1 MKFAIYGAGS
11 LGLVFAAWLK
21 NKNYEESFDIID
33 RNPKSIEAI
42 NSNGVKVVG
51 KIQMCEKVNAVLDS
65 KVKEKYDII
74 FLFTK
79 QIGNKETVKKAY
91 KMLAD
96 GGVIC
101 TMQNGLPEEEIAQI
115 IGADKTYGCAV
126 GWGATRVEY
135 GVSELTS
142 EPNRESLSFSLGNY
156 AGVKSDKLE
165 KIKEILSV
173 MGDVHVEDNFI
184 GARWVKLLINS
195 AFSGMSTVCGDTFGA
210 VAKNK
215 ESRKV
220 IQRIIKECI
229 DVANAAKIKI
239 EPIQGKDVVK
249 LIDYH
254 SSFKKKI
261 SFLIIPLAI
270 KKHALLKAS
279 MLQDIEKNI
288 PCEIDY
294 INGIVSDFGKKY
306 NVPTP
311 FNDMVVDIVHKFEK
325 GTLTPSFENVKFF
338 NEILKINN
346 LK

>member
-74 FLFTK
+74 FLYTK

-126 GWGATRVEY
+126 GVQQ
-135 GVSELTS
+135 EL
-142 EPNRESLSFSLGNY
+142 N
-156 AGVKSDKLE
+156 
-165 KIKEILSV
+165 
-173 MGDVHVEDNFI
+173 
-184 GARWVKLLINS
+184 
-195 AFSGMSTVCGDTFGA
+195 
-210 VAKNK
+210 
-215 ESRKV
+215 
-220 IQRIIKECI
+220 
-229 DVANAAKIKI
+229 
-239 EPIQGKDVVK
+239 
-249 LIDYH
+249 
-254 SSFKKKI
+254 
-261 SFLIIPLAI
+261 
-270 KKHALLKAS
+270 
-279 MLQDIEKNI
+279 
-288 PCEIDY
+288 
-294 INGIVSDFGKKY
+294 
-306 NVPTP
+306 
-311 FNDMVVDIVHKFEK
+311 MV
-325 GTLTPSFENVKFF
+325 
-338 NEILKINN
+338 
-346 LK
+346 